1 MGVDFEKEKLELQ
14 RRVIQYATDIQD
26 GTIPTGQKT
35 KWGIDRF
42 FNDLKNPKW
51 YVDWNELM
59 KFNRWGMLF
68 KHTKGVLAGKP
79 ILLSDFQLY
88 LVTNILCFKNTSNN
102 RRRYREAYI
111 QLARKNAKSQLLS
124 ILDSYVAFLSEE
136 QEEVPITGY
145 AREQSS
151 LVYNE
156 ILSQIRNAPMLQGKY
171 SDSYGKITVHKNGS
185 VIRPLSREAR
195 KFGEGTSP
203 SFVTVDEYHTHPDDE
218 IIEVQRT
225 GVMAR
230 KNPMIVFITTAG
242 LNLESPCFSFYEY
255 CTEILNPDL
264 DTENDDIFVAIYELD
279 PEDDVKDE
287 RNWIKSNPLLATY
300 EEGLNSLRSTLKTAL
315 DQPEKMRS
323 FLTKNMNLWVDHKED
338 GYVDMK
344 KWNNQAIKPSEMEG
358 FLYGANIYL
367 GLDLSMTTD
376 LTSMGWVAVK
386 NGEFLIGGHSFVPED
401 KFNERM
407 SKDKVRYDLFEDLG
421 YLTKTPGAVVDYNFV
436 MQYVLDFANKYGCK
450 MVCYD
455 KWNASHL
462 AQELENKGLEMI
474 EIPQSISQLSEP
486 TKKFREEL
494 YNGKLKHLGDP
505 LMRWAVNNAV
515 LKLDQQE
522 NVMIGKQVSKDRID
536 PIASVI
542 NAFSQAMYDDMTV
555 DLNEYILSDGFSF

>member
-14 RRVIQYATDIQD
+14 ERVIKYATDIQN
-26 GTIPTGQKT
+26 GKVIAGQKT
-35 KWGIDRF
+35 KWGIERF

-51 YVDWNELM
+51 YVDWVELM
-59 KFNRWGMLF
+59 KFNRWAMLF
-68 KHTKGVLAGKP
+68 KHTKGVLAGQP
-79 ILLSDFQLY
+79 IRLTDFQLY
-88 LVTNILCFKNTSNN
+88 LVTNIICFKKTDTG

-111 QLARKNAKSQLLS
+111 QLARKQAKSQLLS
-124 ILDSYVAFLSEE
+124 ILDSYVAFLSDE

-171 SDSYGKITVHKNGS
+171 SDSYGKIVVKKNGS
-185 VIRPLSREAR
+185 VIRPLSREAK

-218 IIEVQRT
+218 IVEVQRT

-242 LNLESPCFSFYEY
+242 LNLESPCYSFYKY
-255 CTEILNPDL
+255 CSEILNPEL
-264 DTENDDIFVAIYELD
+264 DTENDDVFIAIYELD
-279 PEDDVKDE
+279 DGDDIKDE
-287 RNWIKSNPLLATY
+287 NNWIKSNPLLCTY
-300 EEGLNSLRSTLKTAL
+300 EEGMNSLRATLKSAL

-338 GYVDMK
+338 GYINMK
-344 KWNNQAIKPSEMEG
+344 KWNKQVIDKSLTDD
-358 FLYGANIYL
+358 FLNGSNLYL

-376 LTSMGWVAVK
+376 LTSLGWVSVK
-386 NGEFLIGGHSFVPED
+386 NGKYLVGGHSFVPED

-407 SKDKVRYDLFEDLG
+407 SRDKVRYDLFVEAG
-421 YLTKTPGAVVDYNFV
+421 ALTKTPGSVVDYNYLI
-436 MQYVLDFANKYGCK
+436 QYIVDFTVKHDCK
-450 MVCYD
+450 MICYD

-462 AQELENKGLEMI
+462 AQDLENRGYTMV

-494 YNGKLKHLGDP
+494 YNGKINHDGDP
-505 LMRWAVNNAV
+505 VIRWAVNNAV
-515 LKLDQQE
+515 LKSDQQE
-522 NVMIGKQVSKDRID
+522 NVMIGKQISRDRID
-536 PIASVI
+536 PLASII

-555 DLNEYILSDGFSF
+555 DLNEYILSDDFGF